1 MMGLLHALFGN
12 ATTSLGQGMLTGN
25 LQNSM
30 GSISNQ
36 GSQQAAVMRD
46 YMEKPRMKNKTI
58 FSGRVEVQQVTNGY
72 VVHIASREGYE
83 FDSHIAATI
92 KDVNELIATAIV
104 AFQLEDK

>member
-1 MMGLLHALFGN
+1 MGLLN
-12 ATTSLGQGMLTGN
+12 AILGQNTA
-25 LQNSM
+25 
-30 GSISNQ
+30 GSLFTA
-36 GSQQAAVMRD
+36 SQAQAQAGGLAAQMQAYSD
-46 YMEKPRMKNKTI
+46 KPRMKNKTV

-104 AFQLEDK
+104 AFQLEDR

>member
-1 MMGLLHALFGN
+1 MGLLN
-12 ATTSLGQGMLTGN
+12 AILGQNTA
-25 LQNSM
+25 
-30 GSISNQ
+30 GSLFTA
-36 GSQQAAVMRD
+36 SQAQAQAQAGGLAAQMQAYSD
-46 YMEKPRMKNKTI
+46 KPRMKNKTI

-104 AFQLEDK
+104 AFQLEDR

>member
-1 MMGLLHALFGN
+1 MGLLHALFGN
-12 ATTSLGQGMLTGN
+12 TTTGLGQGMLANNVLSGN
-25 LQNSM
+25 GAQ
-30 GSISNQ
+30 Q
-36 GSQQAAVMRD
+36 AAQAAVMRD

-72 VVHIASREGYE
+72 IVHIASREGYE

-104 AFQLEDK
+104 AFQLEDR

>member
-1 MMGLLHALFGN
+1 MGLLHALFGN
-12 ATTSLGQGMLTGN
+12 TGLGQGTLTGS
-25 LQNSM
+25 LQNST
-30 GSISNQ
+30 GPISNA

-58 FSGRVEVQQVTNGY
+58 FSGRVEVQQLSNGY

-92 KDVNELIATAIV
+92 KDVNDLIATAIV

>member
-1 MMGLLHALFGN
+1 MGLLNAMFGN
-12 ATTSLGQGMLTGN
+12 AAVAGLGQSVLTTS
-25 LQNSM
+25 SA
-30 GSISNQ
+30 
-36 GSQQAAVMRD
+36 QQAAIQGSSIHYPER
-46 YMEKPRMKNKTI
+46 PRMKNKTI
-58 FSGRVEVQQVTNGY
+58 FSGRIEVQQVTNGY

>member
-1 MMGLLHALFGN
+1 MMGLLHAL
-12 ATTSLGQGMLTGN
+12 LGQNTA
-25 LQNSM
+25 
-30 GSISNQ
+30 GSLFAASQAAAIQ
-36 GSQQAAVMRD
+36 GSSIHYPD
-46 YMEKPRMKNKTI
+46 KPRMKNKTI

-104 AFQLEDK
+104 AFQLEDR

>member
-1 MMGLLHALFGN
+1 MRGLLN
-12 ATTSLGQGMLTGN
+12 AILGQNTTS
-25 LQNSM
+25 
-30 GSISNQ
+30 GSLFAA
-36 GSQQAAVMRD
+36 SQAQAGGLAAQMQAYSDR
-46 YMEKPRMKNKTI
+46 EKPRMKNKTI

-92 KDVNELIATAIV
+92 KDVNDLIATAIV